1 MKKETGSKFEK
12 IFKISFFLIF
22 HLATGIAS
30 STSTFMGALLKD
42 KLGNEM
48 GVVGNRL
55 FGDTDFSDEDL
66 KLKKLF
72 YKEHY
77 QIVPFWSQGLAV
89 D

>member
-1 MKKETGSKFEK
+1 MKKETGSKFSK
-12 IFKISFFLIF
+12 LVFFLIF
-22 HLATGIAS
+22 HFATGIAS

-66 KLKKLF
+66 EF
-72 YKEHY
+72 
-77 QIVPFWSQGLAV
+77 F
-89 D
+89 